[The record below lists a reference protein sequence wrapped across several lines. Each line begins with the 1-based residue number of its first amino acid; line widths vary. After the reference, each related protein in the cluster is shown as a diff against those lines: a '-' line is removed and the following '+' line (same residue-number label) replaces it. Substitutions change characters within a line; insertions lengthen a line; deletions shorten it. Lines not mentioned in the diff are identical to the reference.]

1 LIGALIGTVLLGAA
15 VAVVVSKRGG
25 GGSAPHPTQPATP

>member
-25 GGSAPHPTQPATP
+25 AGGSKPHPTQPAP